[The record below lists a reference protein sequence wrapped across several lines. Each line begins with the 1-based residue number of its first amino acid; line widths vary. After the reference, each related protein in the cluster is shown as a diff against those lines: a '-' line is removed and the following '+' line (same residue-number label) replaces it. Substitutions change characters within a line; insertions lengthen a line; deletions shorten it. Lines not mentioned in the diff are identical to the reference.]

1 MPIYTYECQKCG
13 TVKEESHSIAER
25 HTAAPLCTEY
35 YECCMSPVDSMK
47 LVISA
52 CMGIVKFPAAGGHEY
67 ISPTSGKPITTHRA
81 RVDDLK
87 RTHSRPYEGFEAE
100 KKESDRKVAYEE
112 KKSDAKLEEATRRAY
127 HSLSPDKRRA
137 LDAA

>member
-13 TVKEESHSIAER
+13 DIFDYPNSIEER
-25 HTAAPLCTEY
+25 HSAAPYCDCSSVRRGKRAKLIISG
-35 YECCMSPVDSMK
+35 CM
-47 LVISA
+47 A
-52 CMGIVKFPAAGGHEY
+52 IVKFPAAGGHEY

-100 KKESDRKVAYEE
+100 KKESERKVAYEE
-112 KKSDAKLEEATRRAY
+112 KKSDAKLEDATRRAY
-127 HSLSPDKRRA
+127 HSLSPKQRRA
-137 LDAA
+137 LEAA